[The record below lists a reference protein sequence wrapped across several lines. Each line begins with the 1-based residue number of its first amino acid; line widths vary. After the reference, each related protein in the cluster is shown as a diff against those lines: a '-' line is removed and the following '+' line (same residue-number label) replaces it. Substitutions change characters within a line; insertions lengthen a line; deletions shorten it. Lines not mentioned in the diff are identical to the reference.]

1 MRKSS
6 LTRGHFKAGFD
17 SVRGAKLRSFWTM
30 FGVIVGVA
38 SVISIIGI
46 GQGVNQQVTGQI
58 HHLGNDIITV
68 RPAQLHPGGDH
79 GAGNV
84 NLISD
89 SSGFSGTLRQHDITT
104 VSKVKGVASSAPL
117 TIATGKVSGDNG
129 NYDEGFVIGTGTDLS
144 SLLNQSVAYGSF
156 LTPEDD
162 GYNAA
167 VLGPHAAEAL
177 FNEDVP
183 LGRSFTFHGQQF
195 VVRGIFNNF
204 TTTPLSQE
212 TNFNNAIF
220 IPNDVAESLTNNAAP
235 TYEILAKPSNPKQ
248 VNQVADAI
256 QKALDDSHG
265 GQSNLAV
272 LRGNQNVVASQDIL
286 SLLTKLVAGV
296 AAISLLVGGV
306 GIMNVMMVS
315 VSERTHEI
323 GIRKAVGA
331 TNRQILSQFIVEAA
345 TLSVIGGAI
354 GVALAFA
361 IDGLLRLFT
370 DLRPVISWQTVTLAF
385 GVSLVVGVVF
395 GTIPAVKAAR
405 RDPIEA
411 LRSE

>member
-6 LTRGHFKAGFD
+6 LTRGHFKAGID

-30 FGVIVGVA
+30 FGVIVGVV
-38 SVISIIGI
+38 SVITIIGI
-46 GQGVNQQVTGQI
+46 GQGVSQQVTGQI
-58 HHLGNDIITV
+58 HHLGNDLITV

-79 GAGNV
+79 GN
-84 NLISD
+84 NSTSLLSD
-89 SSGFSGTLRQHDITT
+89 SSSLSGTLRPRDITT
-104 VSKVKGVASSAPL
+104 VKQVKGVASSAPL
-117 TIATGKVSGDNG
+117 TIVTGKVSGNQG
-129 NYDEGFVIGTGTDLS
+129 NYDEGFVIGTSTDLS

-156 LTPEDD
+156 LRPEDD

-167 VLGPHAAEAL
+167 VLGPHAAESL
-177 FNEDVP
+177 FDEDVP
-183 LGRSFTFHGQQF
+183 LGRSFTFHDQRF
-195 VVRGIFNNF
+195 IVRGIFNNF
-204 TTTPLSQE
+204 TTTPLTQE
-212 TNFNNAIF
+212 TDFNNAIF
-220 IPNDVAESLTNNAAP
+220 IPSDVAEKLTNGAAP
-235 TYEILAKPSNPKQ
+235 TYEILAKPSNAQ
-248 VNQVADAI
+248 QIDQVAASI
-256 QKALDDSHG
+256 QKALDKSHG

-272 LRGNQNVVASQDIL
+272 VSGNQNVVASQDIL

-306 GIMNVMMVS
+306 GIMNVMLVS

-331 TNRQILSQFIVEAA
+331 TNRQILSQFMVEAA
-345 TLSVIGGAI
+345 TLSVIGGTI
-354 GVALAFA
+354 GIILAFA

-370 DLRPVISWQTVTLAF
+370 DLRPVISWQAVVLAF
-385 GVSLVVGVVF
+385 GVSLVVGIVF
-395 GTIPAVKAAR
+395 GTIPALKAAR